1 MIIQEFLKENHTTDT
16 NKIRPHIFCKDGLE
30 LSVQASSGHYCAPRE
45 DNAEEYT
52 HVEVMC
58 PILTVR
64 SLCKYSTG
72 GVCAMVPVEAVDNV
86 IKRHGGIVRIG
97 GRNKRV
103 CYDDRMEVNNGK

>member
-1 MIIQEFLKENHTTDT
+1 MNTQEFLHSYPTTET
-16 NKIRPHIFCKDGLE
+16 NKVRPHIFCKDGLE

-52 HVEVMC
+52 HVEVLC
-58 PILTVR
+58 PVLTVR

-97 GRNKRV
+97 
-103 CYDDRMEVNNGK
+103 